1 MANSIFEWEKK
12 YKIWINVLALLF
24 FPLAVIA
31 GITLASH
38 SFGWGL
44 FLAILT
50 ICDVIA
56 IFVLAGVDT
65 YKHGGKGALRNY
77 ANDMLNKFGNNKSS

>member
-38 SFGWGL
+38 SFGW
-44 FLAILT
+44 ILINMVAKEHCEIT
-50 ICDVIA
+50 QMIC
-56 IFVLAGVDT
+56 
-65 YKHGGKGALRNY
+65 
-77 ANDMLNKFGNNKSS
+77 